1 MKKTERT
8 GTRLFVAIA
17 AALSLLLSMNSAAL
31 AQDNYTSQPTANLSP
46 APSAGGTVTVS
57 GTGPLGATVVA
68 SLDGVALGSTVIAV
82 AGASLNF
89 SSKQVADGVYSFSV
103 TIPSDLA
110 PGNHVFTVTIDGVTV
125 SSTSFAVGAA
135 AQEPAEEA
143 AQLPNTGSD
152 TLPLTQLALVLI
164 GAGSLLLVMRRRH
177 IATAE

>member
-8 GTRLFVAIA
+8 GTRLVVAIA

-31 AQDNYTSQPTANLSP
+31 AQDYPSQPAPTLSTAP
-46 APSAGGTVTVS
+46 TAGGTVTVS

-68 SLDGVALGSTVIAV
+68 LVDDVPLGSTVIAV

-110 PGNHVFTVTIDGVTV
+110 AGNHVFSVTIDGVTV
-125 SSTSFAVGAA
+125 SSTSFAVGGA

-143 AQLPNTGSD
+143 AQLPNTGSE

-164 GAGSLLLVMRRRH
+164 GAGSLLLIMRRRH